1 MHQSAAIPAFLGAGA
16 ELMLL
21 CDGISPSR
29 SLRQVGF
36 VHGCP
41 CLPVSAYGQ
50 CFEGGRGRLGLAARR
65 AVRTTAT
72 RMMATKEE
80 EEAAKRGGR
89 KGFYVRPS
97 KAVELGGG
105 FYVPGLEGPKLR
117 MALSA
122 FAIAML
128 ALNRAILPGFVPQ
141 QSQNISEVIT
151 AVTTLLLLGQAL
163 AETFGV
169 GLGAGDGQGG
179 GSDAGEEGM
188 AAPAE
193 AAAQAQSSARLDGA
207 AADNELWLV
216 ASALQVCI
224 SPPQPPPLKPS
235 SSRGSRI
242 VAFPSQLSLPL
253 P

>member
-1 MHQSAAIPAFLGAGA
+1 MHPPSSITAFLGAGA
-16 ELMLL
+16 ELMIL

-29 SLRQVGF
+29 SLGQVGF
-36 VHGCP
+36 GHGCP
-41 CLPVSAYGQ
+41 CPPALAYRQ
-50 CFEGGRGRLGLAARR
+50 CIGGGGGRLGLAAGR
-65 AVRTTAT
+65 AVRATTTT

-179 GSDAGEEGM
+179 GGSDAVEEGM
-188 AAPAE
+188 AASAE

-216 ASALQVCI
+216 ASALQVCK
-224 SPPQPPPLKPS
+224 SPP
-235 SSRGSRI
+235 RSRI
-242 VAFPSQLSLPL
+242 HFGSPPG
-253 P
+253 